1 MQIKRRNF
9 IKGSLTSAAG
19 LATAAMLPAD
29 LFGRGIYDT
38 SHPKEI
44 ILEPTIVPRP
54 KESIRF
60 SVIGINH
67 NHIIGIVNS
76 LIMGGGELVMVYA
89 REPELLK
96 GFTTSFPK
104 VKVARSEEEIPGR

>member
-9 IKGSLTSAAG
+9 IKNSLASAAG
-19 LATAAMLPAD
+19 LATAAMFPAD
-29 LFGRGIYDT
+29 LFGRGIHDT
-38 SHPKEI
+38 SHPNEI
-44 ILEPTIVPRP
+44 ILKPKLQTRP

-67 NHIIGIVNS
+67 NHIYGIVNS
-76 LIMGGGELVMVYA
+76 LIKGGGELVMVYA

-96 GFTTSFPK
+96 GFTATFPK
-104 VKVARSEEEIPGR
+104 R